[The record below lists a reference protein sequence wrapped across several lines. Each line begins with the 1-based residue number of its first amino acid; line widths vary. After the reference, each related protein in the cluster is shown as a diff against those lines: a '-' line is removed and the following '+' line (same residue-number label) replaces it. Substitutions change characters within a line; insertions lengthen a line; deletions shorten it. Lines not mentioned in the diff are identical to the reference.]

1 MLWKIPGWTEKF
13 VAITAERKFR
23 EYVKV
28 FVEEQ
33 NLTPPTLAYLAKT
46 DTPLSEILRRTKI
59 EVKPIPNAR
68 GNPWGA
74 HLLGLS
80 DDAILNLLRQAVPT
94 HREILDQ
101 NPAYAAKMGREIK
114 QMVLGNP

>member
-1 MLWKIPGWTEKF
+1 MFWKIPGWGEKF
-13 VAITAERKFR
+13 IAIVAERKFR
-23 EYVKV
+23 EYVAA
-28 FVEEQ
+28 FVKEQ
-33 NLTPPTLAYLAKT
+33 NLTPSTLAYLAET

-59 EVKPIPNAR
+59 EVKPIPEARDNAF
-68 GNPWGA
+68 GA

-114 QMVLGNP
+114 QLVLGNP